1 MPVELSYLSASVA
14 LLFVMLL
21 AEAVTGNLQYSTK
34 DLLGA
39 RDDMAP
45 PNAAVGRSKRA
56 TQNMLESL
64 AMFAPLVLIVVVA
77 GRSNDMTAL
86 GSAIFF
92 WSRLAYAPSYW
103 FGIPVV
109 RTLVWFGGIAGI
121 FIVFLQVL
129 PFSGAA

>member
-1 MPVELSYLSASVA
+1 MPIELSYLSASVA

-39 RDDMAP
+39 RDDIAD
-45 PNAAVGRSKRA
+45 PNAAVARCKRA

-64 AMFAPLVLIVVVA
+64 AMFAPLVIIAVIA
-77 GRSNDMTAL
+77 NRANDMTAL

-92 WSRLAYAPSYW
+92 WSRVAYAPSYW
-103 FGIPVV
+103 FGVPVV
-109 RTLVWFGGIAGI
+109 RTLVWFGGIVGI
-121 FIVFLQVL
+121 VLIFLQVL

>member
-1 MPVELSYLSASVA
+1 MPIELSYLSASVA
-14 LLFVMLL
+14 LLFIMLL

-39 RDDMAP
+39 RDEMAA
-45 PNAAVGRSKRA
+45 PNAVVGRCKRA

-64 AMFAPLVLIVVVA
+64 AMFAPLVLIAVLA
-77 GRSNDMTAL
+77 ERTNSLTAL

-92 WSRLAYAPSYW
+92 WSRVAYAPTYW
-103 FGIPVV
+103 FGIPVI

-121 FIVFLQVL
+121 VLVFLQVL